1 MIEVLGFAGS
11 LRSGSLNRNLLGS
24 AQEYAPEGLRI
35 ERFPIDDIPLYD
47 ADRDTEDRRP
57 RPVQEFK
64 RAIDEADA
72 LLVATPEYNQGL
84 PGVTKNAIDWAS
96 RPGRDS
102 VLRGKP
108 AGIMGAT
115 MGPWGTARSQE
126 QLKLALSAPLARV
139 MPHPGLY
146 VRRAHEKF
154 DEDGRLVDDETRRRL
169 TVYLAEL
176 EEWVREVG
184 DVKAGTRG

>member
-11 LRSGSLNRNLLGS
+11 LRTESLNRKLLAS
-24 AQEYAPEGLRI
+24 AKECAPEGIRI

-47 ADRDTEDRRP
+47 ADRDTEEHRP
-57 RPVQEFK
+57 RPVRQFK
-64 RAIDEADA
+64 RAIGEADA

-96 RPGRDS
+96 RPGRES

-108 AGIMGAT
+108 AGVMGAT

-154 DEDGRLVDDETRRRL
+154 DEGGRLVHEDTRRRL
-169 TVYLAEL
+169 EEYLEAL

-184 DVKAGTRG
+184 RSESEGRE

>member
-1 MIEVLGFAGS
+1 MIEILGFAGS
-11 LRSGSLNRNLLGS
+11 LRSRSFNRALLD
-24 AQEYAPEGLRI
+24 AAEDCAPEGVRI
-35 ERFPIDDIPLYD
+35 ERFSIDDIPLYD
-47 ADRDTEDRRP
+47 GDLDTEERRP
-57 RPVQEFK
+57 QPVREFK
-64 RAIDEADA
+64 RAIDGADA

-96 RPGRDS
+96 RPGRES

-108 AGIMGAT
+108 AGVMGAT
-115 MGPWGTARSQE
+115 PGPWGTARSQE

-139 MPHPGLY
+139 LPHPGLY

-169 TVYLAEL
+169 TGYLEKL

-184 DVKAGTRG
+184 GVRAGARD

>member
-11 LRSGSLNRNLLGS
+11 LRSGSLNRKLL
-24 AQEYAPEGLRI
+24 AAADACAPAGMRI
-35 ERFPIDDIPLYD
+35 ETFPIADIPLYD
-47 ADRDTEDRRP
+47 ADRDTEQRRP
-57 RPVQEFK
+57 DPVREFK
-64 RAIDEADA
+64 RAVDEADA

-84 PGVTKNAIDWAS
+84 PGVTKNVIDWAS
-96 RPGRDS
+96 RPGHES

-154 DEDGRLVDDETRRRL
+154 DDEGRLVHDRTRRRL
-169 TVYLAEL
+169 TEYLEAL
-176 EEWVREVG
+176 KDWIREVG
-184 DVKAGTRG
+184 GAGAGRQG

>member
-11 LRSGSLNRNLLGS
+11 LRSGSFNRKLL
-24 AQEYAPEGLRI
+24 AAAEERAPEGMRI

-47 ADRDTEDRRP
+47 ADRDTEEHRP
-57 RPVQEFK
+57 EPVREFK
-64 RAIDEADA
+64 RAIDGADA

-96 RPGRDS
+96 RPGRES

-108 AGIMGAT
+108 AGIMGAS

-139 MPHPGLY
+139 MPDPGLY
-146 VRRAHEKF
+146 VRRVHEKF
-154 DEDGRLVDDETRRRL
+154 DEDGTLVDDETGRRL
-169 TVYLAEL
+169 AEYLERL
-176 EEWVREVG
+176 EGWVREVG
-184 DVKAGTRG
+184 DVKAGARG